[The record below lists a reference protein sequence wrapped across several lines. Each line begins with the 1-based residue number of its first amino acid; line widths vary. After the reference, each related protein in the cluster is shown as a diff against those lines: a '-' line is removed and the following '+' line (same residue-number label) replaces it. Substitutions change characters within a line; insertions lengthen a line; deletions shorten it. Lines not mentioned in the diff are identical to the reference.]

1 MGSRVRVLSVTHV
14 RPSET
19 SNPLTDND
27 DHAIK
32 FSLFDTMFLPYQPMQ
47 QLFFYEGDDLP
58 PVPALLGTL
67 QSSLPATLAIFTP
80 LAGNLAVSKSGDVVI
95 DCSPGA
101 VSQGVRFVE
110 AEYAGSTDD
119 MRRLASDAEHDAEA
133 YTQLVPTVVVS
144 ALPVPALAVQVTRPA
159 DTDDGGGTG
168 AVVVGVSMC
177 HGVGDGQALWE
188 FIRAWAAWRGTA
200 RRPCRDSCR
209 RLKNGHRIIRVA
221 ITSSSEQVNA
231 FPKPDT
237 TLQGR
242 RTYLLS
248 ASQIRSL
255 KQRISPQ
262 SNGNLADG
270 ERAPPAAVA
279 KPPTT
284 YAAVASLV
292 WTSGVRAK
300 NALSRTDDDAYLL
313 FAADCR
319 ARLRPPMPAAF
330 FGNCVKLC
338 YARTTRYQAVPPDRF
353 VQIGSSN
360 RFAAYEIDFG
370 WGKPSR
376 VELAAV
382 FVREFVAVVGAADG
396 AVQVSVVLD
405 RGRMDGFEANFLSQL
420 DGLE

>member
-1 MGSRVRVLSVTHV
+1 
-14 RPSET
+14 
-19 SNPLTDND
+19 
-27 DHAIK
+27 
-32 FSLFDTMFLPYQPMQ
+32 
-47 QLFFYEGDDLP
+47 
-58 PVPALLGTL
+58 
-67 QSSLPATLAIFTP
+67 
-80 LAGNLAVSKSGDVVI
+80 
-95 DCSPGA
+95 
-101 VSQGVRFVE
+101 
-110 AEYAGSTDD
+110 
-119 MRRLASDAEHDAEA
+119 
-133 YTQLVPTVVVS
+133 
-144 ALPVPALAVQVTRPA
+144 
-159 DTDDGGGTG
+159 
-168 AVVVGVSMC
+168 
-177 HGVGDGQALWE
+177 
-188 FIRAWAAWRGTA
+188 
-200 RRPCRDSCR
+200 
-209 RLKNGHRIIRVA
+209 
-221 ITSSSEQVNA
+221 VNA

-262 SNGNLADG
+262 SSGSLADG
-270 ERAPPAAVA
+270 DSAPPAAVA

-292 WTSGVRAK
+292 WKSGVRAK
-300 NALSRTDDDAYLL
+300 NVLSRADDDAYLL

-338 YARTTRYQAVPPDRF
+338 YARATVGELRDGGAGALARAASAVREAVREQLEDPLGDVDRWLERYQAVPPDRF

-360 RFAAYEIDFG
+360 RFAAYETDFG

-382 FVREFVAVVGAADG
+382 FVREFVAVVGAPDG

-405 RGRMDGFEANFLSQL
+405 RGRMEDFEANFLSQL

>member
-1 MGSRVRVLSVTHV
+1 M
-14 RPSET
+14 
-19 SNPLTDND
+19 
-27 DHAIK
+27 
-32 FSLFDTMFLPYQPMQ
+32 
-47 QLFFYEGDDLP
+47 
-58 PVPALLGTL
+58 
-67 QSSLPATLAIFTP
+67 
-80 LAGNLAVSKSGDVVI
+80 
-95 DCSPGA
+95 
-101 VSQGVRFVE
+101 
-110 AEYAGSTDD
+110 
-119 MRRLASDAEHDAEA
+119 
-133 YTQLVPTVVVS
+133 
-144 ALPVPALAVQVTRPA
+144 
-159 DTDDGGGTG
+159 
-168 AVVVGVSMC
+168 
-177 HGVGDGQALWE
+177 HG
-188 FIRAWAAWRGTA
+188 
-200 RRPCRDSCR
+200 
-209 RLKNGHRIIRVA
+209 IIRVA

-300 NALSRTDDDAYLL
+300 NALSRADDDAYLL

-330 FGNCVKLC
+330 FGNCVKMC
-338 YARTTRYQAVPPDRF
+338 YARATVGELRDGGVGALARAASAVREAVREQLEDPLGDVDRWLERYQAVPQDRF
-353 VQIGSSN
+353 VQIVSSN
-360 RFAAYEIDFG
+360 RFAAYETDFG

-382 FVREFVAVVGAADG
+382 LDRELVAVVGAPDG

-405 RGRMDGFEANFLSQL
+405 RGRMEDFEANFLSQL